1 MADFRLPPLNGG
13 ERLYRALLHLYP
25 ARFRRAFGQ
34 DLVET
39 FRDQR
44 RHASREGAPARAFWL
59 RILRDLAVQSAAERA
74 AGIWRVARYIHD
86 VDQEE
91 SPVSAIPQA
100 LSIAEIRYAARRLLR
115 VPSFTVATVLVL
127 ALGIGATTV
136 VFSVVNGVLLRPL
149 PYPAPDRLV
158 AMGHTVQVAGTGP
171 VDESDAAVLFNQ
183 EHARAFDAIGAAQDR
198 DVTLGVIAGDPAPPQ
213 RVSSAEVTAN
223 LFGGVLRVRPLL
235 GRGFRAGE
243 DRPRAAPV
251 TILSYRLWMGRFH
264 GHESAIG
271 ERLTVDGVSREIV
284 GVMPRDFVY
293 PVSAPE
299 LWLPLVLD
307 PATANAGSFNNRGYG
322 RLKTGVTIEAARAD
336 LERIIPGLLTEFPS
350 GIPPAMWAQAHV
362 RPTVAPLRGAMVGD
376 VSRLLW
382 ILLGSVSMV
391 LVIACAN
398 VANLFL
404 VRGESRQL
412 ELAVRGALG
421 SGLAGMI
428 AQSLSESIVLAAAGG
443 AIGVAIAAAGVRLA
457 VAAGGD
463 LGVPRLD
470 QVALDSRVLL
480 FALGVSVFCAVFVS
494 LIPVL
499 RARRVPIA
507 MVLREAGR
515 GSTSGAPRLRARN
528 MLVVAQIAL
537 ALVLVTASGL
547 LARSFARLR
556 QVKPGF
562 DPAGVE
568 MARLV
573 LPSANYPTTASM
585 AQLYDRL
592 LEQARALPGV
602 RDAAITDWVPLT
614 DDRGV
619 VTVVG
624 VEGHPMPANAVP
636 RVHFI
641 IDTDPHF
648 FKTMGIPLVAGRIY
662 GRGDPSHPSLETVVS
677 RAFAERY
684 WPGASPLGKRVRA
697 GLTAPWC
704 VIVGEVGDVHF
715 DALAKPAD
723 DALYFPLALVSDTGV
738 WVPNAVSVVVR
749 TVPGHASVAP
759 ALRNALHSI
768 DPSLPT
774 YGEHSLDAIV
784 SAASARTRVTLLLLA
799 VASGIALTLG
809 AVGVYGVMAYGVSLR
824 QREIGVRIALGARP
838 ADVRRMI
845 SHQGVGLA
853 LAGVAIGMVCAVAV
867 TRLIAGL
874 LYDVSPTDPVILSV
888 TCIVMLLVALLA
900 SWVPAQRAASID
912 PAEALRGG

>member
-44 RHASREGAPARAFWL
+44 RHAAREGAPATGFWL
-59 RILRDLAVQSAAERA
+59 AILRDLAVQSAAERA
-74 AGIWRVARYIHD
+74 AAIWRVARYIHD

-91 SPVSAIPQA
+91 SPMSAIAQA
-100 LSIAEIRYAARRLLR
+100 LSTAEIRYAGRRLLR
-115 VPSFTVATVLVL
+115 APSFTVATVLVL
-127 ALGIGATTV
+127 ALGVGATTA

-149 PYPAPDRLV
+149 PYPAPERLV
-158 AMGHTVQVAGTGP
+158 ALGHTVEVAGTGP
-171 VDESDAAVLFNQ
+171 VNESDASVLFNQ
-183 EHARAFDAIGAAQDR
+183 EHARAFDAFGASHDR
-198 DVTLGVIAGDPAPPQ
+198 DVTLGVIAGDPARPQ

-235 GRGFRAGE
+235 GRDFRPGE
-243 DRPRAAPV
+243 DRPGAAPV
-251 TILSYRLWMGRFH
+251 SILSYRLWMRRFH
-264 GHESAIG
+264 GDAAAIG
-271 ERLTVDGVSREIV
+271 KRLMVDGVSREIV

-293 PVSAPE
+293 PVTAPE

-336 LERIIPGLLTEFPS
+336 LERIIPGLITEFPS

-362 RPTVAPLRGAMVGD
+362 RPTVSPLRDAMVGD

-443 AIGVAIAAAGVRLA
+443 AIGVAFAAAGVRLA
-457 VAAGGD
+457 VTAGAD

-470 QVALDSRVLL
+470 QVALDGRLLL

-515 GSTSGAPRLRARN
+515 GSTSGAPRLRARSI
-528 MLVVAQIAL
+528 LVVAQIAL
-537 ALVLVTASGL
+537 ALVLVAASGL

-562 DPAGVE
+562 EPAGVE

-573 LPSANYPTTASM
+573 LPNANYPTVASM
-585 AQLYDRL
+585 TQLYDRL

-602 RDAAITDWVPLT
+602 RGATITDWVPLT
-614 DDRGV
+614 DDHND
-619 VTVVG
+619 TVVG
-624 VEGHPMPANAVP
+624 VEDHPLPANAVP
-636 RVHFI
+636 RVHFTI
-641 IDTDPHF
+641 ETDPRY
-648 FKTMGIPLVAGRIY
+648 FKTMGIPLLAGRAY
-662 GRGDPSHPSLETVVS
+662 GRGDPSHPSLEAVVS
-677 RAFAERY
+677 HAFAERY

-697 GLTAPWC
+697 GLNGRWY
-704 VIVGEVGDVHF
+704 VIVGEVGDVHY
-715 DALAKPAD
+715 DALTKPAN
-723 DALYFPLALVSDTGV
+723 DALYFPLIRAVDTGV
-738 WVPNAVSVVVR
+738 WVSNAVSVVVR
-749 TVPGHASVAP
+749 TDPGHASVAP

-774 YGEHSLDAIV
+774 YGEQSLDAIV

-799 VASGIALTLG
+799 VASGLALTLG

-845 SHQGVGLA
+845 SQQGVGLA
-853 LAGVAIGMVCAVAV
+853 LAGVAIGVVCAVAV

-874 LYDVSPTDPVILSV
+874 LYDVSPTDPVTLGG
-888 TCIVMLLVALLA
+888 TCIVLLLVALLA